1 MKKIRQNIHWILI
14 CVLAIIC
21 LILILS
27 NNSLVRASLR
37 QTHSQQSIEAN
48 FRATQTAYDDRV
60 ESLLNELDKAKA
72 AREVFA
78 SQLQEAEAQLNCPR
92 RELFKPNYILDK
104 DMEVAL
110 TDFLNQTEVGEVKSV
125 KNERIWPGLGFISRT
140 TLFTITMQR
149 GEDQFQHKFIVYHID
164 RFFNK
169 NRVFSIAKQCWLD
182 G

>member
-1 MKKIRQNIHWILI
+1 MI
-14 CVLAIIC
+14 AF

-27 NNSLVRASLR
+27 YHSLLRASVH
-37 QTHSQQSIEAN
+37 QTLSQQNIEAD
-48 FRATQTAYDDRV
+48 FLATQTAYETRV
-60 ESLLNELDKAKA
+60 ETLLEELDKARA
-72 AREVFA
+72 AREIFA
-78 SQLQEAEAQLNCPR
+78 SQLQEAEARLNCPR

-104 DMEVAL
+104 DMELAL
-110 TDFLNQTEVGEVKSV
+110 TDFLNQTESGEVKSV

-140 TLFTITMQR
+140 TLFTLTMQH
-149 GEDQFQHKFIVYHID
+149 GEEQFQHKFIVYHID